1 MTVEEDWNL
10 HNKKGKEKMAPK
22 VLVTRIIPER
32 PLALLKEKAEVSIN
46 LEDRAMPAEEM
57 VVQLPGKVALLSMGG
72 DPISAKVL
80 EAGKDLKIVA
90 NDAVGFNNIDLAA
103 ATRWK
108 IAVTNTPEVLT
119 DTTADLTFALILGVA
134 RRVAEADRFVR
145 AGKWVG
151 WKPDLFLGSDI
162 HGKTLGIIG
171 FGRIGMAMA
180 QRALGFN
187 MPILYT
193 DVRPIERSVEERYL
207 AKFVSLK
214 ELLREADFVTL
225 HVALTPETIHLI
237 GREELGMMKRTAFLI
252 NASRGPVVD
261 EKALVEAL
269 KSGMI
274 AGAGLDVF
282 EEEPRVTP
290 ELLLMENVLLLPH
303 IGSATFE
310 TREKMALVAVNNILS
325 VLRREI
331 PPNILNPEI
340 YRSAAEL

>member
-1 MTVEEDWNL
+1 M
-10 HNKKGKEKMAPK
+10 KPK
-22 VLVTRIIPER
+22 VLVTRKIPAR
-32 PLALLKEKAEVSIN
+32 PLNLLQEKAEVTIHR
-46 LEDRAMPAEEM
+46 EDRAITGEEIIAH
-57 VVQLPGKVALLSMGG
+57 LPQKIALLSMGG
-72 DPISAKVL
+72 DPIAAKIL

-90 NDAVGFNNIDLAA
+90 NNAVGFNNIDLAA
-103 ATRWK
+103 ATRLK
-108 IAVTNTPEVLT
+108 IAATNTPEVLT

-145 AGKWVG
+145 AGKWMG
-151 WKPDLFLGSDI
+151 WKPDLLLGSDV

-171 FGRIGMAMA
+171 LGRIGTAMA

-187 MPILYT
+187 MEILYT
-193 DVRPIERSVEERYL
+193 DVRPLDRSVEERYR
-207 AKFVSLK
+207 AKYVSMK
-214 ELLREADFVTL
+214 ELLPRADFVTL
-225 HVALTPETIHLI
+225 HVALTPETTHLI
-237 GREELGMMKRTAFLI
+237 GREELRLMKSTAFLI

-290 ELLLMENVLLLPH
+290 DLIQMENVLLLPH

-310 TREKMALVAVNNILS
+310 TREKMALVAVNNILAI
-325 VLRREI
+325 LRGEI

-340 YRSAAEL
+340 YRS